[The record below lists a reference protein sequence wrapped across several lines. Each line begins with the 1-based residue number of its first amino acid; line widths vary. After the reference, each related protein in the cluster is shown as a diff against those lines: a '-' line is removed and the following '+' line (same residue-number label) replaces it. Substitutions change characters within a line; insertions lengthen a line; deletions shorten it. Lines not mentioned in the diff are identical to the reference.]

1 MMLRVCSKMLLIGVS
16 VLALQV
22 QAATDFYAVAGAQY
36 SRSGEPFD
44 VSGAGYQIGSG
55 YVINRDWSVELSAE
69 QLFATKENTEIGQT
83 RLDSDAFTVSVLGKT
98 SLGADSLFF
107 YRAGIS
113 SVDHQGY
120 YHFVASKKTLPDGS
134 VKTTIGYN
142 EVDDKLAHAVFG
154 FGLEQ
159 NFSAQWFGRAEIVH
173 LFKKS
178 NLQADTFRLSLGY
191 RF

>member
-1 MMLRVCSKMLLIGVS
+1 MFRVWSKMLLIGVA
-16 VLALQV
+16 VLASQAH
-22 QAATDFYAVAGAQY
+22 AATNFYAVAGAQY

-55 YVINRDWSVELSAE
+55 YVINRDWSVEINAE
-69 QLFATKENTEIGQT
+69 QLFATKKDNEIGQS
-83 RLDSDAFTVSVLGKT
+83 RLNSGAVTLSVLGKT
-98 SLGADSLFF
+98 SLGVDGLFF

-113 SVDHQGY
+113 NVDHQGY

-134 VKTTIGYN
+134 SKTTIGYN
-142 EVDDKLAHAVFG
+142 EVDDKLTHALFG

-159 NFSAQWFGRAEIVH
+159 NFSMQWFGRAEIVH
-173 LFKKS
+173 LFKKNNS
-178 NLQADTFRLSLGY
+178 QADTFRLSLGY